1 MSERKFDYN
10 NVGTVYN
17 QMKNIND
24 NIKTLL
30 TDTDNEVH
38 NKVDVCDEAIF
49 GDLGNQLLLSW
60 DNISS
65 NFPNFMDNFEN
76 WSALVAKAS
85 GDYSQFEA
93 DVAAFKNA
101 NPLGVTS
108 GGAQYGAVATSSYND
123 SLTYEEIEMLDAATY
138 FYEETGATYIDTG
151 MVKYA
156 KTHKTLNIVTDA
168 IEIISWIPIVGAAGK
183 AVGGAVK
190 GGAKLVATGAKKVA
204 TKATSKA
211 VAKVAAKKFAGEAAE
226 KMAKKG
232 VTKAGQK
239 AATKAM
245 SKMGREVAEEAIEQ
259 AAKTS
264 GKRLTKEAMEQ
275 VAEDAIKKSSKKL
288 GHSASKA
295 IAQEASEAAT
305 KTAARQAAKTTV
317 GAKIKTVGNVFKH
330 PVASA
335 KAAGAKIVSGAKAL
349 PGTVKNGV
357 KSIGKGAKTA
367 GSRIVSGAKAIPGTV
382 SNGVKSVGAGVK
394 TGYTTVK
401 NGVTKAGKAAYSY
414 ASSADNIVFKNFNPV
429 LRGAGSTATTDALTK
444 GGKFAMG
451 TNIVDIGTDLVTDS
465 QYYDA
470 TKYSNQ

>member
-204 TKATSKA
+204 TKATSKL
-211 VAKVAAKKFAGEAAE
+211 
-226 KMAKKG
+226 
-232 VTKAGQK
+232 
-239 AATKAM
+239 ATKAAL
-245 SKMGREVAEEAIEQ
+245 KKAGKELAEE
-259 AAKTS
+259 TV
-264 GKRLTKEAMEQ
+264 EQ
-275 VAEDAIKKSSKKL
+275 VAKKTGKQLTKKATKQAVKQISGEFVEYGTKKMGKEGAEIATDTL
-288 GHSASKA
+288 VKNWRMAANSKA
-295 IAQEASEAAT
+295 RSFIAHASDDMLESAAG
-305 KTAARQAAKTTV
+305 KAARTTF
-317 GAKIKTVGNVFKH
+317 GARIKNAGQVFKH

-335 KAAGAKIVSGAKAL
+335 KAAGAKFVSGAKGL
-349 PGTVKNGV
+349 PGTVRNGV
-357 KSIGKGAKTA
+357 QTIGKGARNA
-367 GSRIVSGAKAIPGTV
+367 GSKFVSGVKKLPGTV
-382 SNGVKSVGAGVK
+382 SNGVKAG
-394 TGYTTVK
+394 YDTVRT
-401 NGVTKAGKAAYSY
+401 GVTKAGKAAYSY

>member
-38 NKVDVCDEAIF
+38 NKVDVCEEAIY

-108 GGAQYGAVATSSYND
+108 AGATQGAVATSSYNN
-123 SLTYEEIEMLDAATY
+123 SLTAEEIAELDVATV
-138 FYEETGATYIDTG
+138 FYEPTGATYIDTG

-204 TKATSKA
+204 TKATSKI
-211 VAKVAAKKFAGEAAE
+211 
-226 KMAKKG
+226 
-232 VTKAGQK
+232 
-239 AATKAM
+239 ATKAALKKAGKELAEETVEHVAKKTGKQLTKKATKQAVKEI
-245 SKMGREVAEEAIEQ
+245 SSGFVNYGTKKMGKEGAEIATDTLVKNWRLAANSKARSFIAHASDDMLET
-259 AAKTS
+259 AAKQT
-264 GKRLTKEAMEQ
+264 
-275 VAEDAIKKSSKKL
+275 
-288 GHSASKA
+288 
-295 IAQEASEAAT
+295 
-305 KTAARQAAKTTV
+305 AKTTV

-330 PVASA
+330 PVSSA
-335 KAAGAKIVSGAKAL
+335 KAAGAKIVSSAKAL

-357 KSIGKGAKTA
+357 RSIGKGAKTA
-367 GSRIVSGAKAIPGTV
+367 GSKIVSRAKALPGTV

-414 ASSADNIVFKNFNPV
+414 ASSADNIVFKNLNPV
-429 LRGAGSTATTDALTK
+429 LRGAGSTATTDAITK
-444 GGKFAMG
+444 GGKLAMG
-451 TNIVDIGTDLVTDS
+451 TNIVDIGTDLVTDP